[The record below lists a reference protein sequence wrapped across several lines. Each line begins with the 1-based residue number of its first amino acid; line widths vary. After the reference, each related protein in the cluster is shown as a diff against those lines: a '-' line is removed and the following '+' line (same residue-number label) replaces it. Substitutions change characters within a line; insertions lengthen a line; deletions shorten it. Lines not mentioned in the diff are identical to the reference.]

1 MRMRILAL
9 AVIAAAVG
17 APAAARAQFP
27 APLGA
32 PAPVTADSE
41 HVLQLSFDPDG
52 RVSLSAKGVT
62 IRDILAE
69 WARQCG
75 CYVVNGDK
83 MTGGPLEV
91 PLLFEHQ
98 PQEAVLES
106 LLRPAAGFVLT
117 PARAGVTSKSDFETI
132 YIVATSAASASSYL
146 PPPTTSPFGVSTPGG
161 PDDEIAPVTPIAPGA
176 ALAQPPAASA
186 PPTPTSSAPLPP
198 GMAPASYPT
207 TSTPTP
213 PPPGT
218 PGTFVPIVPVTAG
231 PPQPQ
236 ATAPGTVA
244 PGSSQTPPPI
254 PLPQPGR

>member
-1 MRMRILAL
+1 MRMRVLAL
-9 AVIAAAVG
+9 AVIAAVG
-17 APAAARAQFP
+17 APAVARAQFP

-32 PAPVTADSE
+32 PAPVIADSPRM
-41 HVLQLSFDPDG
+41 LQLSFESDG
-52 RVSLSAKGVT
+52 RVSLAAKGVT
-62 IRDILAE
+62 IREILAE

-83 MTGGPLEV
+83 MTGGPLEI

-98 PQEAVLES
+98 PQGTVLES
-106 LLRPAAGFVLT
+106 LLRAAAGFVLT
-117 PARAGVTSKSDFETI
+117 PQRAGVTSKSSFETI
-132 YIVATSAASASSYL
+132 YIVATSAASASSYV
-146 PPPTTSPFGVSTPGG
+146 PPPSTPSFGISTPGG

-176 ALAQPPAASA
+176 ALAQPPTASA

-198 GMAPASYPT
+198 GMAPSSYPT
-207 TSTPTP
+207 TSTPAP

-231 PPQPQ
+231 PPQPP
-236 ATAPGTVA
+236 AGAPGTVA
-244 PGSSQTPPPI
+244 PAPSQTPPPI

>member
-9 AVIAAAVG
+9 AVIAAVS

-27 APLGA
+27 APLGTPTPQA
-32 PAPVTADSE
+32 GDPGR
-41 HVLQLSFDPDG
+41 VLQLTFEPDG

-62 IRDILAE
+62 IREILAE

-83 MTGGPLEV
+83 MMGGPLEI

-98 PQEAVLES
+98 SQATVLES
-106 LLRPAAGFVLT
+106 LLRQAAGFVLT
-117 PARAGVTSKSDFETI
+117 PQRAGVTSKSNFETI
-132 YIVATSAASASSYL
+132 YIVATSMPSASSYV
-146 PPPTTSPFGVSTPGG
+146 PSQAAPSYGVSTPGG
-161 PDDEIAPVTPIAPGA
+161 PDDEIPPVTPTAPGA
-176 ALAQPPAASA
+176 ALAQPPTASA

-198 GMAPASYPT
+198 GMAPSSYPT
-207 TSTPTP
+207 TSTPAP

-218 PGTFVPIVPVTAG
+218 PGTFVPIVPVTSG
-231 PPQPQ
+231 PAQPQ
-236 ATAPGTVA
+236 AGAPGTVA
-244 PGSSQTPPPI
+244 PAPSQTPPPI